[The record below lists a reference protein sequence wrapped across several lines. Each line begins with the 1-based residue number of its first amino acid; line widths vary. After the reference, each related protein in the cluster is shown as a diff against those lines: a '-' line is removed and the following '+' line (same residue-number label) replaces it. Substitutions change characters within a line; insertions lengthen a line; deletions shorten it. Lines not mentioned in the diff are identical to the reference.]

1 MDRELYV
8 YADLNGAAHL
18 VGRLWVRFVRRRE
31 SATFEYDPAWL
42 GNPLRFELEPALTL
56 GSGPHHARAGK
67 ALFGAFGDSA
77 PDRWGRMLLQREERR
92 KAAAE
97 RRRPNTLA
105 EVDYLIGV
113 GDTARMGALRFAE
126 GLGGPFLA
134 TGEARQIPPI
144 VQLGA
149 LLNAAQNIDEDGGT
163 DEDLRILLAPGGSL
177 GGARPKAAVIDNDG
191 IVSIAKFP
199 KRDERHDVIGW
210 EALALT
216 LSTKSGLRTTA
227 WRIERPTTASAL
239 IVRRFDREGAIRI
252 PFLSAMSMLD
262 ASDGD
267 LRSYLEL
274 ADALRQ
280 YGSDPVGD
288 CAELWRKIVFS
299 ILISNTDDHLR
310 NHGFLYDGQGGGWR
324 LAPVYDV
331 NPTPETEQPRILS
344 TAINEDDA
352 TASLDLAFEVADY
365 FGVKHSAAKEVAR
378 EVGRV
383 VSTWRDE
390 AARLGISGQEIERM
404 ASAFEHHD
412 LETSLRV

>member
-1 MDRELYV
+1 MDRELCV
-8 YADLNGAAHL
+8 YADLNGDPHL
-18 VGRLWVRFVRRRE
+18 VGRLWVRFVRNRE

-42 GNPLRFELEPALTL
+42 ENPLQFALEPALTL
-56 GSGPHHARAGK
+56 GPGPYHARAGK
-67 ALFGAFGDSA
+67 SLFGAFGDSA

-97 RRRPNTLA
+97 GRRPRTLA
-105 EVDYLIGV
+105 EIDYLLGV
-113 GDTARMGALRFAE
+113 GDVARMGALRFAE
-126 GLGGPFLA
+126 ELGGPFLA
-134 TGEARQIPPI
+134 VEEGRQIPPL

-149 LLNAAQNIDEDGGT
+149 LLNAAQNIDEDGGS

-191 IVSIAKFP
+191 VLSIAKFP
-199 KRDERHDVIGW
+199 KRDERNDVIGW

-216 LSTKSGLRTTA
+216 LSEKAGLRTTG
-227 WRIERPTTASAL
+227 WRVERTNAASAL
-239 IVRRFDREGAIRI
+239 IVRRFDRDGATRI

-280 YGSDPVGD
+280 YGSEPAGD
-288 CAELWRKIVFS
+288 CAELWRKIVFN

-310 NHGFLYDGQGGGWR
+310 NHGFLYDAEIGGWR

-352 TASLDLAFEVADY
+352 TAALDLAFEVADH
-365 FGVKHSAAKEVAR
+365 FGVKATAAKDVVR
-378 EVGRV
+378 EVGAV

-390 AARLGISGQEIERM
+390 AARLGISGKEIERM
-404 ASAFEHHD
+404 ASAFEHDD
-412 LETSLRV
+412 LDASLR